1 MYTCFAHLRT
11 CALVCVRA
19 SISWKL
25 LRTPSLAPCIPRAL
39 LSWIDAHFSIFA
51 IKRPCRRGVDAKERN
66 YMDHFDGRK
75 KKKRKESA
83 HPMERPGN
91 AIAARNGDFQRRARW
106 LNKLRRSL
114 SVFFSF
120 TFFFFFLYWIIYKL
134 ILASFLICRKF
145 LMWTHAAFCSILQF
159 YRKIFKHCLW
169 YD

>member
-1 MYTCFAHLRT
+1 MRTYT

-19 SISWKL
+19 SISRKL
-25 LRTPSLAPCIPRAL
+25 LRTPSLAPCIPRAI

-75 KKKRKESA
+75 KKRGRKTHS
-83 HPMERPGN
+83 MERPGN
-91 AIAARNGDFQRRARW
+91 VIAARNGDFQRRARW

-120 TFFFFFLYWIIYKL
+120 FFFFYWIIYKL
-134 ILASFLICRKF
+134 ILTSFLICRKF
-145 LMWTHAAFCSILQF
+145 LLWTHAAFCFLYFSFIEKFLNVV
-159 YRKIFKHCLW
+159 
-169 YD
+169 YDTIKLY